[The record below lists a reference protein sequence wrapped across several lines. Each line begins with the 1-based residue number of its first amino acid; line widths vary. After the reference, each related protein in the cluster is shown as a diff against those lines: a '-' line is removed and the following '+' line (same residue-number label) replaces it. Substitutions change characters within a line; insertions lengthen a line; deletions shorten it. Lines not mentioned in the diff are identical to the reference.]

1 MTVSTQVSRNE
12 YTGNGATTQYDF
24 TFRILDKSHLLV
36 QTLDTSESI
45 VTLTLGTDYTVTG
58 VNRYN
63 GGKVVL
69 TSALPTGY
77 KISIERS
84 TPVTQEASIRNQGGF
99 FPEIHEDA
107 FDKLTMLVQQ
117 AYGWWSGL
125 SLRKPSWL
133 ANYYDALNNRIR
145 NLRDPS
151 QAQDAATKNYVDRQ
165 IVDNTNA
172 WKAGDAILDQKID
185 SNFKR
190 TLRTPDPYVDQL
202 PSLEQLNGKILAFI
216 NKKPIGI
223 LPESG
228 SASDVLIDL
237 GTLGPGYGVDLVAG
251 ARRYFNV
258 TDYSGGT
265 PNSKVGRNS
274 DGTLTIIKGTNN
286 TNAIKSA
293 IADAQACN
301 GVVYLPAPENG
312 NAYLFDDTLFP
323 AVTSGSL
330 WRGASLQGDGKTATK
345 LIFDG
350 GDKPAVHVKG
360 TSGWPTNIFL
370 QGMSLY
376 SANDFVGEGWKLQG
390 ITGIRLSDFAAYRFG
405 EGGLSFSNGSATGI
419 FTEFNIIEDGWLENN
434 KTNKKFRKD
443 GGDGSFHGI
452 TLRNVI
458 SNNLPGQKGLDVG
471 AGCVIYNAD
480 WNQVTFFGAA
490 GVQWILN
497 NGSRNGFETLYFEGD
512 GTVTN
517 NASWSTAGYW
527 RIQNGTG
534 VITDTST
541 IPFFNDGYITPTS
554 PLDANF
560 SAAGFTSLES
570 LKPLISS
577 QAYRG
582 LMRLRGNNAEAIA
595 VTGYDSGPFES
606 QGLAIVSQ
614 SLGDGVKDIILRQ
627 LLHLNGITSFRP
639 EYRFNY
645 IGGNTQLSI
654 NSGGRHTGVMGR
666 RTTGNISANASQQTI
681 TTDLALP
688 IANQT
693 FTISLHLYSADG
705 AHRHVAT
712 YVGAAVTGSVA
723 STALLIT
730 SHSDAAIA
738 FPSASFVILDGGIL
752 RFAVTTSVDISYEIK
767 ALGVGT
773 Y

>member
-1 MTVSTQVSRNE
+1 M
-12 YTGNGATTQYDF
+12 ATTPTNKPIPSEDPRDLKFNAGKIDEEVNGSADYYTDRFGVQRLTNTGRNNQFQSAQAQRESDF
-24 TFRILDKSHLLV
+24 DASQADKEARFQQFLLNYGY
-36 QTLDTSESI
+36 QF
-45 VTLTLGTDYTVTG
+45 LGDYENGPYTITARNQIIRYQNEFWRLSAATNPPYTTTG
-58 VNRYN
+58 VNS
-63 GGKVVL
+63 
-69 TSALPTGY
+69 TSWATD
-77 KISIERS
+77 
-84 TPVTQEASIRNQGGF
+84 VTHLSSVG
-99 FPEIHEDA
+99 DA
-107 FDKLTMLVQQ
+107 
-117 AYGWWSGL
+117 
-125 SLRKPSWL
+125 
-133 ANYYDALNNRIR
+133 
-145 NLRDPS
+145 NLRQELAS
-151 QAQDAATKNYVDRQ
+151 TG
-165 IVDNTNA
+165 
-172 WKAGDAILDQKID
+172 AG
-185 SNFKR
+185 F
-190 TLRTPDPYVDQL
+190 
-202 PSLEQLNGKILAFI
+202 
-216 NKKPIGI
+216 
-223 LPESG
+223 
-228 SASDVLIDL
+228 
-237 GTLGPGYGVDLVAG
+237 GVDLVHG

-258 TDYSGGT
+258 ADYSGGT
-265 PNSKVGRNS
+265 PDSSVGRNS

-330 WRGASLQGDGKTATK
+330 WRGASLLGDGKTATK

-350 GDKPAVHVKG
+350 GDIPAVHVKG

-370 QGMSLY
+370 HGISLY

-405 EGGLSFSNGSATGI
+405 DGGLSFSNGSAAGI

-452 TLRNVI
+452 TLRNIV
-458 SNNLPGQKGLDVG
+458 SNNLPGQTGLDIG

-497 NGSRNGFETLYFEGD
+497 NGSRNGFETLYFEGS

-517 NASWSTAGYW
+517 NADWSTAGYW
-527 RIQNGTG
+527 RIQNSTG

-554 PLDANF
+554 PSDANF
-560 SAAGFTSLES
+560 SAAGFTSVES
-570 LKPLISS
+570 LKPLTNN
-577 QAYRG
+577 QTYRG
-582 LMRLRGNNAEAIA
+582 LMRLRGNNAEALA
-595 VTGYDSGPFES
+595 VTGYDSGSFES

-614 SLGDGVKDIILRQ
+614 SLGDGIEDITLRQ
-627 LLHLNGITSFRP
+627 LIHLNGITSFRP
-639 EYRFNY
+639 EYRLNY
-645 IGGNTQLSI
+645 VGGATQLSI
-654 NSGGRHTGVMGR
+654 NSSGRHTGVMGR
-666 RTTGNISANASQQTI
+666 RTTGSISASASQQTI

-688 IANQT
+688 ITNQS
-693 FTISLHLYSADG
+693 FILSVHLYSADG
-705 AHRHVAT
+705 SHRHVAT
-712 YVGAAVTGSVA
+712 YVGAAVTGSSA

-738 FPSASFVILDGGIL
+738 FPSASFVILDGGTL
-752 RFAVTTSVDISYEIK
+752 RFAVTTSVNISYEIK

>member
-1 MTVSTQVSRNE
+1 MTVSTEVDHND
-12 YTGNGATTQYDF
+12 YTGNGVTTSFPY
-24 TFRILDKSHLLV
+24 TFRIFKKSDLTV
-36 QTLDTSESI
+36 QVADLNENITVLTLDT
-45 VTLTLGTDYTVTG
+45 DYSVTG
-58 VNRYN
+58 AGNYS
-63 GGKVVL
+63 GGNVVL
-69 TSALPTGY
+69 MSPLANGWQ
-77 KISIERS
+77 ISISRDL
-84 TPVTQEASIRNQGGF
+84 PVTQETDLRNQGKF
-99 FPEIHEDA
+99 FAEVHEDA
-107 FDKLTMLVQQ
+107 FDKLTMLIQQ
-117 AYGWWSGL
+117 CFSFLRLA
-125 SLRKPSWL
+125 LRKPSFI

-151 QAQDAATKNYVDRQ
+151 QAQDAATKNYVDGQ

-202 PSLEQLNGKILAFI
+202 PSLDQLNGKILAFI
-216 NKKPIGI
+216 NKKPVGI

-228 SASDVLIDL
+228 SASDVLIEL

-251 ARRYFNV
+251 ARRYFKV
-258 TDYSGGT
+258 TDYPGGM
-265 PNSKVGRNS
+265 PNSQVVRNS

-312 NAYLFDDTLFP
+312 SAYLFDDTLFP
-323 AVTSGSL
+323 AVTSGAL
-330 WRGASLQGDGKTATK
+330 WRGASLQGDGKNATK

-350 GDKPAVHVKG
+350 GNRPAIHVKG

-370 QGMSLY
+370 QGISLY

-405 EGGLSFSNGSATGI
+405 DGGLSFSNGSAPGI

-434 KTNKKFRKD
+434 KTNLKFRKD

-458 SNNLPGQKGLDVG
+458 SNNLTGQTGLDVG

-497 NGSRNGFETLYFEGD
+497 NGARNGFETLYFEGD
-512 GTVTN
+512 GKVTN
-517 NASWSTAGYW
+517 NGNWSTAGYW
-527 RIQNGTG
+527 RVQSSSGIIN
-534 VITDTST
+534 DNST
-541 IPFFNDGYITPTS
+541 IPFANDGYLTPTT
-554 PLDANF
+554 PIDANF
-560 SAAGFTSLES
+560 SAAGFSNVQALQ
-570 LKPLISS
+570 PLLHN
-577 QAYRG
+577 QTYRG
-582 LMRLRGNNAEAIA
+582 LMRLIGNNAQALA
-595 VTGYDSGPFES
+595 VTGYDSGAFES

-614 SLGDGVKDIILRQ
+614 SAGDSVKDIILRQ
-627 LLHLNGITSFRP
+627 LIHLNGITSFRP

-645 IGGNTQLSI
+645 IGGGTQLSI

-666 RTTGNISANASQQTI
+666 RTVGNISANASQQTI

-688 IANQT
+688 AANQT
-693 FTISLHLYSADG
+693 FAISLHLYSADG

-712 YVGAAVTGSVA
+712 YVGSAVTGSVA

-730 SHSDAAIA
+730 SHSDPAIA

-767 ALGVGT
+767 VLGIGT

>member
-1 MTVSTQVSRNE
+1 MSVPNQTPYNIYTANGLTTVFAYEFYLISASDIQVTINGNEVTSGYTVSGVGNTGGGEITFLTAPANGSTVIFERVTPTYRLTDYQDNGDLLADTVNKDFDRLWMAIQRAFIYLGVALRRPLFGGGPFNADGYRIENLSSPINDHDAVTKE
-12 YTGNGATTQYDF
+12 YSD
-24 TFRILDKSHLLV
+24 RILKLNLERV
-36 QTLDTSESI
+36 LRVPES
-45 VTLTLGTDYTVTG
+45 Y
-58 VNRYN
+58 VN
-63 GGKVVL
+63 VL
-69 TSALPTGY
+69 
-77 KISIERS
+77 
-84 TPVTQEASIRNQGGF
+84 
-99 FPEIHEDA
+99 
-107 FDKLTMLVQQ
+107 
-117 AYGWWSGL
+117 
-125 SLRKPSWL
+125 PS
-133 ANYYDALNNRIR
+133 ANYRAN
-145 NLRDPS
+145 
-151 QAQDAATKNYVDRQ
+151 KV
-165 IVDNTNA
+165 
-172 WKAGDAILDQKID
+172 
-185 SNFKR
+185 
-190 TLRTPDPYVDQL
+190 
-202 PSLEQLNGKILAFI
+202 LAF
-216 NKKPIGI
+216 NSEGNPITV
-223 LPESG
+223 LPASG
-228 SASDVLIDL
+228 SASEVLIEL
-237 GTLGPGYGVDLVAG
+237 ASTEPGRGADLVAG
-251 ARRYFNV
+251 TRKYFRV
-258 TDYSGGT
+258 TDYPGGT
-265 PNSKVGRNS
+265 PNSKITRNS
-274 DGTLTIIKGTNN
+274 DGTLIILKGTNN
-286 TNAIKSA
+286 TNAIKAA
-293 IADAQACN
+293 IADAQTCN
-301 GVVYLPAPENG
+301 GVVYFPTPENG
-312 NAYLFDDTLFP
+312 SSYLYDDTLFP
-323 AVTSGSL
+323 VVTSGAL
-330 WRGASLQGDGKTATK
+330 WRGASLLGDGKTATK

-360 TSGWPTNIFL
+360 TSGWPTNIFI
-370 QGMSLY
+370 QGISLY

-390 ITGIRLSDFAAYRFG
+390 ITGVRLTDFAAYRFG
-405 EGGLSFSNGSATGI
+405 DGGLSFSNGSATGI
-419 FTEFNIIEDGWLENN
+419 FTEFNIIQDGWLENN

-458 SNNLPGQKGLDVG
+458 SNNLPGQTGLDVG

-595 VTGYDSGPFES
+595 VTGFDSGPFES

-693 FTISLHLYSADG
+693 FIISLHLYSADG

>member
-1 MTVSTQVSRNE
+1 MTVSTEVDHND
-12 YTGNGATTQYDF
+12 YTGNGVTTSFPY
-24 TFRILDKSHLLV
+24 TFRIFKKSDLTV
-36 QTLDTSESI
+36 QVADLNENITVLTLDT
-45 VTLTLGTDYTVTG
+45 DYSVTG
-58 VNRYN
+58 AGTYS
-63 GGKVVL
+63 GGNVVL
-69 TSALPTGY
+69 MSPLASGWQ
-77 KISIERS
+77 ISISRDL
-84 TPVTQEASIRNQGGF
+84 PVTQETDLRNQGKF
-99 FPEIHEDA
+99 FAEVHEDA
-107 FDKLTMLVQQ
+107 FDKLTMLIQQ
-117 AYGWWSGL
+117 CFSFLRLA
-125 SLRKPSWL
+125 LRKPSFI

-151 QAQDAATKNYVDRQ
+151 QAQDAATKNYVDWQ

-251 ARRYFNV
+251 ARRYFKV

-312 NAYLFDDTLFP
+312 NAYLYDETLYP

-330 WRGASLQGDGKTATK
+330 WRGASLLGDGKTATK

-370 QGMSLY
+370 HGMSLY

-405 EGGLSFSNGSATGI
+405 DGGLSFSNGSAAGI

-452 TLRNVI
+452 TFRNVI
-458 SNNLPGQKGLDVG
+458 SNNLPGQTGLDP
-471 AGCVIYNAD
+471 
-480 WNQVTFFGAA
+480 TF
-490 GVQWILN
+490 
-497 NGSRNGFETLYFEGD
+497 
-512 GTVTN
+512 
-517 NASWSTAGYW
+517 
-527 RIQNGTG
+527 
-534 VITDTST
+534 
-541 IPFFNDGYITPTS
+541 
-554 PLDANF
+554 
-560 SAAGFTSLES
+560 
-570 LKPLISS
+570 
-577 QAYRG
+577 
-582 LMRLRGNNAEAIA
+582 
-595 VTGYDSGPFES
+595 
-606 QGLAIVSQ
+606 
-614 SLGDGVKDIILRQ
+614 
-627 LLHLNGITSFRP
+627 
-639 EYRFNY
+639 
-645 IGGNTQLSI
+645 
-654 NSGGRHTGVMGR
+654 
-666 RTTGNISANASQQTI
+666 RT
-681 TTDLALP
+681 
-688 IANQT
+688 
-693 FTISLHLYSADG
+693 
-705 AHRHVAT
+705 
-712 YVGAAVTGSVA
+712 
-723 STALLIT
+723 
-730 SHSDAAIA
+730 
-738 FPSASFVILDGGIL
+738 
-752 RFAVTTSVDISYEIK
+752 
-767 ALGVGT
+767 
-773 Y
+773 

>member
-1 MTVSTQVSRNE
+1 MSVPNQIPYNIYTANGQTTVFTYEFYIISASDLEVSINGSVVTSGYTVSGIGNKDGGDITFLTPPVS
-12 YTGNGATTQYDF
+12 GAVVMLERVVPTY
-24 TFRILDKSHLLV
+24 RL
-36 QTLDTSESI
+36 
-45 VTLTLGTDYTVTG
+45 TDYQDNGDLLADTVNKDFDRIWMAIQRAFIDLGFALT
-58 VNRYN
+58 RPFL
-63 GGKVVL
+63 GGPFNAK
-69 TSALPTGY
+69 GY
-77 KISIERS
+77 RIE
-84 TPVTQEASIRNQGGF
+84 
-99 FPEIHEDA
+99 
-107 FDKLTMLVQQ
+107 
-117 AYGWWSGL
+117 
-125 SLRKPSWL
+125 
-133 ANYYDALNNRIR
+133 
-145 NLRDPS
+145 NLGSPINDY
-151 QAQDAATKNYVDRQ
+151 DAATKEYTDRILKHNLERVLRVPESYVNALPPANYRANKV
-165 IVDNTNA
+165 
-172 WKAGDAILDQKID
+172 
-185 SNFKR
+185 
-190 TLRTPDPYVDQL
+190 
-202 PSLEQLNGKILAFI
+202 LAF
-216 NKKPIGI
+216 NSEGSPITV
-223 LPESG
+223 LPASG
-228 SASDVLIDL
+228 SASDVLIEL
-237 GTLGPGYGVDLVAG
+237 ASTEPGRGADLVAG
-251 ARRYFNV
+251 TRKYFRV
-258 TDYSGGT
+258 TDYPGGT
-265 PNSKVGRNS
+265 PDSTVSRNS
-274 DGTLTIIKGTNN
+274 DGTLTIVQGTDN
-286 TNAIKSA
+286 TAAVLAA
-293 IADAQACN
+293 IADAQQCN
-301 GVVYLPAPENG
+301 GVVYFPAPTNG
-312 NAYLFDDTLFP
+312 KAYLVSETILP
-323 AVTSGSL
+323 AVTTGSL
-330 WRGASLQGDGKTATK
+330 WRGASLLGDGKFATK
-345 LIFDG
+345 IICAG
-350 GDKPAVHVKG
+350 GDVPAVHVKG

-370 QGMSLY
+370 HGISLY
-376 SANDFVGEGWKLQG
+376 SATDFIGEGWKLQG
-390 ITGIRLSDFAAYRFG
+390 ITGIRLSDFAANRFG
-405 EGGLSFSNGSATGI
+405 DGGLSFSNGSAAGI

-452 TLRNVI
+452 TMRNVI
-458 SNNLPGQKGLDVG
+458 SNNLQGQTGLDVG
-471 AGCVIYNAD
+471 EGCVIYNAD
-480 WNQVTFFGAA
+480 WNQVTFFGEN

-497 NGSRNGFETLYFEGD
+497 NGSRTGFETLYFEGD

-527 RIQNGTG
+527 RIQNRTG
-534 VITDTST
+534 VIKDTST
-541 IPFFNDGYITPTS
+541 IPFFNEGYITPTS
-554 PLDANF
+554 PSDANF
-560 SAAGFTSLES
+560 SAAGFTSFES

-681 TTDLALP
+681 TTNLALP